1 MSFRTTKALAL
12 LATLAFA
19 APALAQIPFT
29 ENFDA
34 ENGGTGQLNYTAF
47 ANWTVSAGSV
57 DIIGNGFFDFYSGNG
72 LYVDLAGST
81 GQAGTITSAP
91 FAFVPGQIYTL
102 GFTLGGNT
110 GGPTNT
116 VAVLLGSLVSDS
128 LTLPP
133 SQGLTNY
140 SYNFSVLAP
149 TNAALSFRNVEDGDR
164 GAILTNVS
172 IIPAPAAAAML
183 ALAGIAATRR
193 RR

>member
-34 ENGGTGQLNYTAF
+34 ENGGFRQLNYTTF
-47 ANWTVSAGSV
+47 ANWTVTAGSV
-57 DIIGNGFFDFYSGNG
+57 DLIGNGSFDYYPGNG

-81 GQAGTITSAP
+81 GFGGTITSAP

-102 GFTLGGNT
+102 GFTLGGRID
-110 GGPTNT
+110 GGTNT
-116 VAVLLGSLVSDS
+116 VNVVLGSLVTDS
-128 LTLPP
+128 LILP
-133 SQGLTNY
+133 STQGLTNY

-149 TNAALSFRNVEDGDR
+149 TNAALSFRNVQDGNA
-164 GAILTNVS
+164 GALLTNVS

>member
-34 ENGGTGQLNYTAF
+34 ENGGIGQLNYTAF
-47 ANWTVSAGSV
+47 ANWIVSAGSV

-183 ALAGIAATRR
+183 ALAGIAAIRR